1 MTSFLQAK
9 YTHTAGRTSFTQ
21 REKSISV
28 LECYIRR
35 ARKQSKIDRSVH
47 TFKNVFFHSSRQ
59 QNCFFNL
66 QPWYLLLS
74 NLQAKYALQ
83 YHPWSIVT
91 VMLSERLLSVLQ
103 LIWNG
108 ILAVLLLGAG
118 SFVSTDALL
127 MRQHS
132 RIFLSGFCFFILNLC
147 LDSGDREDLYSEI
160 T

>member
-1 MTSFLQAK
+1 
-9 YTHTAGRTSFTQ
+9 
-21 REKSISV
+21 
-28 LECYIRR
+28 
-35 ARKQSKIDRSVH
+35 
-47 TFKNVFFHSSRQ
+47 
-59 QNCFFNL
+59 
-66 QPWYLLLS
+66 
-74 NLQAKYALQ
+74 
-83 YHPWSIVT
+83 
-91 VMLSERLLSVLQ
+91 MLSERLLSVLQ